1 MSQISIRKAHKED
14 AQQIAELFMLAW
26 PVEDILEANGIT
38 YQQLHE
44 AMTEIARSEQT
55 TYSYENTYIAETDC
69 R

>member
-1 MSQISIRKAHKED
+1 MSLISIRKAKKEE
-14 AQQIAELFMLAW
+14 ASQIVELFMLAW
-26 PVEDILEANGIT
+26 PVEDIMNSNGIT